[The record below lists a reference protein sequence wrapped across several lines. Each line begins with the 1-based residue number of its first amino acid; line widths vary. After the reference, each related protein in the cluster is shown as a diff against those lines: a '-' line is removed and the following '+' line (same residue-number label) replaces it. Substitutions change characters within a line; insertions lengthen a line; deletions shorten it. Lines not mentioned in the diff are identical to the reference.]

1 MISRCCCPQR
11 ITTSLKHLHFTAKLL
26 WRFTSGPKRLR
37 YVLLWLIY
45 RKSFIQ
51 MSKFRHLL
59 LKISYR
65 SSKSNFT
72 TRTRTKLH
80 REGLTTLPW
89 IWIRD
94 LKLWPLWEQTPL
106 TKTFPCK
113 KFVKYLP
120 NGDELAAFV
129 YGVSD
134 YGHWGILYVVP
145 FLAVSHWKGKQF
157 SNNFQPECDNQL
169 EVFNEQEILDE
180 VLQMN
185 GVKESL
191 QVVREEIR

>member
-157 SNNFQPECDNQL
+157 SAWVRQSAGGLQRTRNSRRSSADERSQRKLASRQRRNK
-169 EVFNEQEILDE
+169 VKIL
-180 VLQMN
+180 
-185 GVKESL
+185 
-191 QVVREEIR
+191 